1 MTWRIMIGP
10 PPFFSPLRRRGGGA
24 SALRGVIAFTAAL
37 NNRLTVSAACLLRR
51 SGLLPERLISVSL
64 ALAVGFLLPGG

>member
-1 MTWRIMIGP
+1 MTWRSIIMP
-10 PPFFSPLRRRGGGA
+10 PPFLPLRRRCGGA
-24 SALRGVIAFTAAL
+24 SGSRGVIALTAAL

-64 ALAVGFLLPGG
+64 ALAVGFLLAGG

>member
-1 MTWRIMIGP
+1 MIKP
-10 PPFFSPLRRRGGGA
+10 PPSFSPLRRRFGCGA
-24 SALRGVIAFTAAL
+24 SSSRCVTAFTAAL

-64 ALAVGFLLPGG
+64 GLAVKIVVPPR